1 MAESFLTSSPPPSH
15 GPERMKV
22 RTAVRRLCAG
32 CFVVR
37 RRGKIFIVCK
47 LDARHKQRQGFHTLA
62 LEAARAAPDPP
73 AQQSRTLGPPDARAP
88 LVENPWAHRWSPPG
102 PLFTGG

>member
-1 MAESFLTSSPPPSH
+1 
-15 GPERMKV
+15 MKV
-22 RTAVRRLCAG
+22 RTAVRRLGAG
-32 CFVVR
+32 CSVVR

-73 AQQSRTLGPPDARAP
+73 APQSRTLGPPDARA
-88 LVENPWAHRWSPPG
+88 LLGENPWALSVVTTWSALG
-102 PLFTGG
+102 EPLRRLFPRF

>member
-1 MAESFLTSSPPPSH
+1 
-15 GPERMKV
+15 MKV

-32 CFVVR
+32 CSVVR

-62 LEAARAAPDPP
+62 LEAARAVPDPP
-73 AQQSRTLGPPDARAP
+73 AQQLHLLGQPEPRAP
-88 LVENPWAHRWSPPG
+88 LVENPLRAWALT
-102 PLFTGG
+102 LFTRSESGAPRRLFPGF